1 MNNVGGISCFC
12 LSTTTGILKYVRHQL
27 NDIYES
33 LNRWS
38 WHMWHSAWCSERHCA
53 CFNNLRTE
61 WCFAPFIETILLT
74 RSLSHLWL
82 PGLPPDSLTVD
93 QDRLY
98 WSNDAQ
104 QVMLSIDK
112 RTGLDLVTDRSTSQ
126 HKNILAFGDN
136 LQPLP
141 GTWST
146 LIFYLSFLHL
156 IRKPLLRVH
165 VWVLWIHMLV
175 WFTFYLFSPAYYRV
189 TMAFSVH

>member
-1 MNNVGGISCFC
+1 MMFC
-12 LSTTTGILKYVRHQL
+12 T
-27 NDIYES
+27 IYR
-33 LNRWS
+33 N
-38 WHMWHSAWCSERHCA
+38 
-53 CFNNLRTE
+53 
-61 WCFAPFIETILLT
+61 ILLT
-74 RSLSHLWL
+74 RFLSHLLL

-141 GTWST
+141 GT
-146 LIFYLSFLHL
+146 
-156 IRKPLLRVH
+156 
-165 VWVLWIHMLV
+165 
-175 WFTFYLFSPAYYRV
+175 
-189 TMAFSVH
+189 